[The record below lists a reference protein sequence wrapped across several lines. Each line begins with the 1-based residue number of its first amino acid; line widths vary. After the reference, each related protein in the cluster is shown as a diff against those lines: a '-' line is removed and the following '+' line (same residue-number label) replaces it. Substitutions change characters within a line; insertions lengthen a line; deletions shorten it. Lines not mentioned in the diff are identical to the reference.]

1 MTVMPAV
8 NDPNHCGLPEKQRIV
23 NAHRRMPDYLA
34 DQKMITE
41 RLNLIR
47 WIPRVLNLMLAF
59 FLTLVGHDIA
69 LEAGKNPEDIP
80 GIAMLTPA
88 VLMMIVLTLAWTRP
102 RLAALMLMTL
112 AVAWMVTFSA
122 HLELAMSVSVPLA
135 VNALLYWLGSGYI
148 RAED

>member
-1 MTVMPAV
+1 
-8 NDPNHCGLPEKQRIV
+8 
-23 NAHRRMPDYLA
+23 
-34 DQKMITE
+34 
-41 RLNLIR
+41 
-47 WIPRVLNLMLAF
+47 
-59 FLTLVGHDIA
+59 
-69 LEAGKNPEDIP
+69 
-80 GIAMLTPA
+80 MLTPA